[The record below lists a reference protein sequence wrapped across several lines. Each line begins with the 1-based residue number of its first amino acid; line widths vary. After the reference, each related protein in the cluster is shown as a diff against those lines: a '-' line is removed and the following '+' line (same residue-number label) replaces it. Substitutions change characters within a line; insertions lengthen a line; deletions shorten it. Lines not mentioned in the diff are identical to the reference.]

1 LIPLLEREFN
11 PSLRQ
16 ALGRLA
22 DLSRADEAT
31 LHSQAVAAAAS
42 LLTADHV
49 GRVAIDA
56 AGLNDLPV
64 AVARRVVRLAAERAL
79 GDVSPRL
86 EEVDAVRAVA
96 AGVRVSARICT
107 LDVEPS
113 ARFVVLVPRGS
124 VRPAPVSFRLDLPI
138 PGVVHLPV
146 AGWTLE
152 AEGPI
157 RRLTGDVRPGAA
169 DRVHVEAAEL
179 GAGLVV
185 RSRQPGDRLR
195 PLGVGGQKKVQD
207 VLVDRKVPR
216 GDRDSVPIVTDRN
229 GRIVWVAGHVLA
241 EEFRVSEGTNTVV
254 ILKLRR
260 A

>member
-1 LIPLLEREFN
+1 
-11 PSLRQ
+11 
-16 ALGRLA
+16 
-22 DLSRADEAT
+22 
-31 LHSQAVAAAAS
+31 
-42 LLTADHV
+42 
-49 GRVAIDA
+49 
-56 AGLNDLPV
+56 
-64 AVARRVVRLAAERAL
+64 
-79 GDVSPRL
+79 
-86 EEVDAVRAVA
+86 
-96 AGVRVSARICT
+96 
-107 LDVEPS
+107 
-113 ARFVVLVPRGS
+113 
-124 VRPAPVSFRLDLPI
+124 
-138 PGVVHLPV
+138 
-146 AGWTLE
+146 
-152 AEGPI
+152 
-157 RRLTGDVRPGAA
+157 
-169 DRVHVEAAEL
+169 VHVEAAEL